1 MGPPEEGAV
10 PRRLTRDTQRAV
22 LGGVA
27 AGFGR
32 YLDVDPVLAR
42 LGFVLLAFV
51 NGLGILFYLACWLLM
66 PRGDAVAPAEAP
78 ASATAGT
85 GFETLREAGAQLA
98 AEVRQGVPDPAAAQL
113 AIGSLLVVIGSLL
126 LAPQPR
132 LAALAALDAVRHP
145 LAAPARG
152 ARRRPRPEVP
162 AARVGLT
169 PSGPG
174 RVGPRAEGPEEGR
187 PAVAFPRETRRARWP

>member
-1 MGPPEEGAV
+1 MEGAM
-10 PRRLTRDTQRAV
+10 PRRLTRDTRHAV

-66 PRGDAVAPAEAP
+66 PRTDAVAPA
-78 ASATAGT
+78 ASAPSEAGA
-85 GFETLREAGAQLA
+85 GFETLREASAQLA

-113 AIGSLLVVIGSLL
+113 AIGSLLVAFGSVLL
-126 LAPQPR
+126 LHNLGWLHWPHWMRFDTLWP
-132 LAALAALDAVRHP
+132 LLLVALGLGLVRKS
-145 LAAPARG
+145 
-152 ARRRPRPEVP
+152 RRP
-162 AARVGLT
+162 ASA
-169 PSGPG
+169 
-174 RVGPRAEGPEEGR
+174 
-187 PAVAFPRETRRARWP
+187 